1 MTDNEAFLKA
11 EQLFIN
17 TFKTKPTIKEI
28 SNGRLELIGNHTD
41 HQHGKCLVAT
51 CSLGIRGYIQKDD
64 NLVSIASE
72 GYETFSF
79 SKDELTLVK
88 EEVGSTKAL
97 TKGVLFALQEK
108 GYKIGGFKASLVS
121 DIFPGAG
128 VSSSAAYEMFI
139 AEAINYLYNDN
150 TIPKI
155 ELAKAGQY
163 AENVYYNK
171 ASGLLDQC
179 GSIFGGI
186 CYLDFFDLAN
196 PIVEPIEM
204 PTDWDLSI
212 ILINPGASHE
222 GLSDLYSEMPNDMKE
237 VARTIFNK
245 SVLGEV
251 SEEEFVDALTNADW
265 SKVNERMKNRAIH
278 YFNEIKRV
286 ERAYLAIKD
295 HNLDA
300 FLQIIKEG
308 EVSQETLL
316 KNVMIPNQYKGSP
329 LEAVNRANLFLTKG
343 ASRVMGGG
351 LVGTTIN
358 FVPSSEKDKF
368 ISGMRQYYDDNCIVE
383 VYIPSNGA
391 HIIS

>member
-1 MTDNEAFLKA
+1 MTDTEAYLKA

-17 TFKTKPTIKEI
+17 AFKIKPTIKEI
-28 SNGRLELIGNHTD
+28 SYGRLELIGNHTD

-51 CSLGIRGYIQKDD
+51 CSLGIRGYILKDD
-64 NLVSIASE
+64 GIVSIASE

-79 SKDELTLVK
+79 SSNDLDLIN
-88 EEVGSTKAL
+88 EEIGSTIAL
-97 TKGVLFALQEK
+97 TKGVLFALK
-108 GYKIGGFKASLVS
+108 KMGYKVGGFKASLVS
-121 DIFPGAG
+121 DIFKGAG

-150 TIPKI
+150 SIPKI
-155 ELAKAGQY
+155 DMAKAGQY
-163 AENVYYNK
+163 AENIYYNK

-179 GSIFGGI
+179 GSILGGI
-186 CYLDFFDLAN
+186 AYLDFKDLAN
-196 PIVEPIEM
+196 PLVEPIEF

-237 VARTIFNK
+237 VAKTIFNK
-245 SVLGEV
+245 DVLGEV
-251 SEEEFVDALTNADW
+251 SELEFVNALSNKDF
-265 SKVNERMKNRAIH
+265 SKVSERAKNRAIH

-286 ERAYLAIKD
+286 DRAYLAIKE

-300 FLQIIKEG
+300 FLSIIKEG
-308 EVSQETLL
+308 ELSQETLL
-316 KNVMIPNQYKGSP
+316 KNVMIPNEYKGSP
-329 LEAVNRANLFLTKG
+329 LEAVNRANLFLEKG

-358 FVPSSEKDKF
+358 FVPFSEKDKF
-368 ISGMRQYYDDNCIVE
+368 INGMSQYYKDECIVE
-383 VYIPSNGA
+383 VSIPSLGA
-391 HIIS
+391 HIE